1 MATSLY
7 RKLHFSFWDDEY
19 IREELDESDE
29 AWLFS
34 TLIQNPKSTACGI
47 YKVTNAYLS
56 MLTKIP
62 KDKVKTIMD
71 RFTRDGKVLRCEQT
85 GEIFL
90 VNTMKYARNLGN
102 YKYLTQLRN
111 ELLLVKHQPF
121 IVKWFEKLQEFGI
134 KVDIKTEKGEGFT
147 IEDVLKKEAKTDL
160 LPGMP
165 PSETEQEGEE
175 APKKGRGKGKGK
187 GNKEPGD
194 PNVKVV
200 IDHYFKVFEEI
211 MKVTPKLGPADAPT
225 VKKELKNMDVERAK
239 NLIEYAVDV
248 FFRDKSDGGKG
259 MTGTLKTCF
268 AAFLKQ
274 SRDIEWQKR
283 KWKISDSETPIT
295 TKRWWKE

>member
-19 IREELDESDE
+19 IMEELDESDE

-47 YKVTNAYLS
+47 YKVSYGYLS
-56 MLTKIP
+56 KLTKIP
-62 KDKVKTIMD
+62 KNKVQSIMD
-71 RFTRDGKVLRCEQT
+71 RFNRDGKVLRCEQT

-102 YKYLTQLRN
+102 YKYLTQLKN

-121 IVKWFEKLQEFGI
+121 IIKWFEKLQEFGI
-134 KVDIKTEKGEGFT
+134 RVDIKTEKGEGFT
-147 IEDVLKKEAKTDL
+147 IEDVLKKEPKADF

-165 PSETEQEGEE
+165 PSETEQEGE

-187 GNKEPGD
+187 GDKKEPGD
-194 PNVKVV
+194 PNVKVI
-200 IDHYFKVFEEI
+200 IDHYFTVFEEI
-211 MKVTPKLGPADAPT
+211 MKVKPKLGPADAPT
-225 VKKELKNMDVERAK
+225 VKKELKHMDVEQAK
-239 NLIEYAVDV
+239 NLVEYAVDV
-248 FFRDKSDGGKG
+248 FFRDKADGGKG
-259 MTGTLKTCF
+259 LGGTLKTCF
-268 AAFLKQ
+268 AAYIKQ